1 MDMSDPVA
9 SDRMLP
15 RGFEHLQ
22 DLVPEWTKPTEHERR
37 ERRATS
43 SMSALR
49 SYHARLSPTIEG
61 IARHLD
67 AFPMGPS
74 LPLPELWLLQLAQM
88 YMEVAWAVEVLD
100 APEEPDQVPRERWQ
114 ITVLRSQVIQ
124 PATSP
129 DSGALR
135 RDI

>member
-1 MDMSDPVA
+1 MTNSAA
-9 SDRMLP
+9 SERVLP

-22 DLVPEWTKPTEHERR
+22 DLIPEWAKATEHERR

-43 SMSALR
+43 TINSLR
-49 SYHARLSPTIEG
+49 AYHQRVGPLIDQ

-74 LPLPELWLLQLAQM
+74 LPPPELRLLQIAQM

-100 APEEPDQVPRERWQ
+100 APEECDQVPRERWQ
-114 ITVLRSQVIQ
+114 ITVLRSQTTR
-124 PATSP
+124 PAAPP
-129 DSGALR
+129 DPSVVR
-135 RDI
+135 SDC